1 MTNSLN
7 FSHLLVFLTKRQ
19 SFTYFHETFQFMELI
34 VKKEQGLKEKTPW
47 GVGRG
52 FISRIFCI
60 TKTLTNATCFCV
72 DSVTEKMH
80 IN

>member
-1 MTNSLN
+1 MTNSLS
-7 FSHLLVFLTKRQ
+7 FSHLAVFLTKRQ

-52 FISRIFCI
+52 FIVEFFASP
-60 TKTLTNATCFCV
+60 K
-72 DSVTEKMH
+72 H
-80 IN
+80 